1 MFGGT
6 RRVETCKIVNTFV
19 RVVVFS
25 LCVVVLCLCVV
36 VLSLCVVVL
45 SPLVYKFHLSQ
56 AANTDPSLEDTGIL
70 LGR

>member
-6 RRVETCKIVNTFV
+6 RRVEACKIVNTFV
-19 RVVVFS
+19 R
-25 LCVVVLCLCVV
+25 VV

-45 SPLVYKFHLSQ
+45 SPLVCKFYLSQ
-56 AANTDPSLEDTGIL
+56 AANTDPSLGDTGML